1 MSEIFNLD
9 ALFTYSD
16 AAPLPEA
23 DEVAAIEAAQL
34 GDESATLTLMTAYG
48 PVLRDIVQEFKG
60 GLPDGQLS
68 ARQGDYAEPSSLL
81 ADLRQAAVLGFME
94 ALQAHD
100 PEKSTRL
107 AAIVRQYVR
116 NAVAVE
122 ANGRSAF
129 EIPKR
134 TLTRFF
140 GIMEE
145 ADADFETALALAPSR
160 EMTRETFVTIYRTL
174 GADSIEDLREEAAAG
189 GSQLLAQPVFTP
201 SPVVDVEDRILAD
214 AALRACDDDE
224 HRVVSLQYGFSPVV
238 EFVDGQRVQ
247 VDRLPSDREIGDI
260 IGMTRPTVQRRGKS
274 ALTKMR
280 KALGVT
286 HV

>member
-34 GDESATLTLMTAYG
+34 GDESATLALMEAYG
-48 PVLRDIVQEFKG
+48 PALR
-60 GLPDGQLS
+60 
-68 ARQGDYAEPSSLL
+68 
-81 ADLRQAAVLGFME
+81 AAVSRFSGLVEGDAPIDPEDARMTAVSGFME
-94 ALQAHD
+94 ALHAHD
-100 PEKSTRL
+100 PAKGSRL
-107 AAIVRQYVR
+107 AGTVAQYV
-116 NAVAVE
+116 NE
-122 ANGRSAF
+122 ALTEATKTTRPALSV
-129 EIPKR
+129 PKR
-134 TLTRFF
+134 TLSRFF
-140 GIMEE
+140 GILRE
-145 ADADFETALALAPSR
+145 AEGDVAAARDLAPSR
-160 EMTRETFVTIYRTL
+160 EMTHATFDQILAAARP
-174 GADSIEDLREEAAAG
+174 GSIEALRDPSGAGTELRDLV
-189 GSQLLAQPVFTP
+189 AQPVFTP

-286 HV
+286 HVSN